1 MEKSKLRI
9 GIGFDSHPFA
19 KNRKL
24 ILGGVEIPFPKGLF
38 GHSDADVLSHSIAD
52 ALLGACGLKDIGN
65 HFPDTDPKYKNIS
78 SLKILAQVMKM
89 VKTKGY
95 EVVNIDTIIIC
106 QQPKISPYVDKM
118 KNTLIKILKVNP
130 ACIGIKAKTTEALGF
145 AKIKSGIVCYAVAL
159 LASKKK

>member
-1 MEKSKLRI
+1 VEKSKLRI

-24 ILGGVEIPFPKGLF
+24 VLGGIEIPFAKGLM
-38 GHSDADVLSHSIAD
+38 GHSDADVLCHSIAD

-65 HFPDTDPKYKNIS
+65 YFPDTDPKYKNIS

-89 VKTKGY
+89 AKTKGY
-95 EVVNIDTIIIC
+95 EVINIDTIIIC

-118 KNTLIKILKVNP
+118 KNILGKVLRLNP
-130 ACIGIKAKTTEALGF
+130 DCIGIKAKTTEALSF
-145 AKIKSGIVCYAVAL
+145 AKISSGIACYAVAL
-159 LASKKK
+159 LVSKKK